1 MSYEHNLKSWLVF
14 LATRSRFSGARVYC
28 GASVQNTYPGKMLH
42 SAILSQLA
50 EPCSAALILF
60 AAMSLFP
67 GTTAAQNIV
76 DEWSA
81 VEIPPPP
88 ELHRVT
94 VTPETTA
101 LLVMGLVNG
110 SCNMERRPRCVATI
124 PAVQKLLEGARAHG
138 VLIMFSVP
146 TNDPTGLEIVDELAR
161 LPGEELIPPNG
172 PNKFL
177 PYDQDFNRF
186 EGLDLDSAL
195 RASGIETIIT
205 VGTQVQTAV
214 LHSAA
219 EAALRG
225 FNVIVPIDGMSGD
238 TAYSEQ
244 YTAWHLANTQRVMQR
259 VTLTRVDLI
268 DY

>member
-1 MSYEHNLKSWLVF
+1 MNLSK
-14 LATRSRFSGARVYC
+14 
-28 GASVQNTYPGKMLH
+28 
-42 SAILSQLA
+42 
-50 EPCSAALILF
+50 PCSTALALLAALTVF
-60 AAMSLFP
+60 AVA
-67 GTTAAQNIV
+67 ANAQNIV
-76 DEWSA
+76 EEWGN

-94 VTPETTA
+94 VTPESTA

-110 SCNMERRPRCVATI
+110 SCNMDRRPRCVASI
-124 PAVQKLLEGARAHG
+124 PAVKKLLDGARAHG
-138 VLIMFSVP
+138 VLVMFSVP

-161 LPGEELIPPNG
+161 LDGEELIPPNG

-195 RASGIETIIT
+195 RARGIETIIT

-214 LHSAA
+214 LHTAA

-225 FNVIVPIDGMSGD
+225 FNVIVPVDTMSGD

>member
-1 MSYEHNLKSWLVF
+1 MMPSKYCTVAFF
-14 LATRSRFSGARVYC
+14 LLANIALSPGAAC
-28 GASVQNTYPGKMLH
+28 
-42 SAILSQLA
+42 
-50 EPCSAALILF
+50 
-60 AAMSLFP
+60 
-67 GTTAAQNIV
+67 AQNIV
-76 DEWSA
+76 DEWST

-88 ELHRVT
+88 ELHSVT

-101 LLVMGLVNG
+101 LLVMGFVNG
-110 SCNMERRPRCVATI
+110 SCNMDRRPRCVATI
-124 PAVQKLLEGARAHG
+124 PAVKKLLEGARAHG
-138 VLIMFSVP
+138 VLVMFSVP

-161 LPGEELIPPNG
+161 LSEEELIPPNG

-186 EGLDLDSAL
+186 EGLDLDATL
-195 RASGIETIIT
+195 RTRGIETIIT

-214 LHSAA
+214 LHTAA

-238 TAYSEQ
+238 TLYSEQ

-259 VTLTRVDLI
+259 VTLTSVDLI